1 MDVKQIAKLTGHK
14 GSIYT
19 IVQGSEPQKI
29 LSGAGDGWVI
39 EWDLTNPE
47 IAKVVA
53 KVETNIFSMVYL
65 KSKNW
70 LAVGNMFGGLHWV
83 DLNKKTDLKNI
94 AFHEKGIFDII
105 EIDDHIY
112 TVGGDG
118 KLAKWN
124 IETQE
129 VVESIQLTNKSLR
142 SIDYDDL
149 GKRFVIGASDYS
161 IYFLDIN
168 LNIKH
173 KIESAHENSI
183 FTTKFVNKGT
193 TLFSGSRDAHLK
205 VWDLNEN
212 FKNIKSQPAHLFTIN
227 NIAFHPTEPIFATAS
242 RDKMIKIWDL
252 NNYKL
257 LKVID
262 VIKFGGHINS
272 VNKLLWSTFNNL
284 LISVSDD
291 RTVIV
296 WKIS

>member
-1 MDVKQIAKLTGHK
+1 MDVQQIAKLTGHK

-19 IVQGSEPQKI
+19 IVEGSEPHKV

-39 EWDLTNPE
+39 EWDLTNFE
-47 IAKVVA
+47 TAKVVA
-53 KVETNIFSMVYL
+53 KVETNIFSMAYL

-83 DLNKKTDLKNI
+83 DLNQKKDLKNV
-94 AFHEKGIFDII
+94 AFHKKGIFDIL
-105 EIDDHIY
+105 EVGEHIY

-124 IETQE
+124 IETQQ
-129 VVESIQLTNKSLR
+129 VVESIQLTNASLR
-142 SIDYDDL
+142 SIDYDKF
-149 GKRFVIGASDYS
+149 GKRFVIGASDNS
-161 IYFLDIN
+161 IYFLDNN

-173 KIESAHENSI
+173 KIEAAHENSI
-183 FTTKFVNKGT
+183 FTTKFVENGT
-193 TLFSGSRDAHLK
+193 KLLSGSRDAHLK
-205 VWDLNEN
+205 VWDLNKNFEN
-212 FKNIKSQPAHLFTIN
+212 INSQAAHLFTIN
-227 NIAFHPTEPIFATAS
+227 NIASHQNHLLFATAS
-242 RDKMIKIWDL
+242 RDKIIKIWDL
-252 NNYKL
+252 NTYKL

-272 VNKLLWSTFNNL
+272 VNKLWWSNYNNW

-296 WKIS
+296 WQID

>member
-105 EIDDHIY
+105 EVDDHIY

-129 VVESIQLTNKSLR
+129 IVESIQLTNKSLR

-161 IYFLDIN
+161 IYFLDID

-193 TLFSGSRDAHLK
+193 TLLSGSRDAHLK

-212 FKNIKSQPAHLFTIN
+212 FENVNSQAAHLFTIN
-227 NIAFHPTEPIFATAS
+227 NIAFHPTEPFFATAS
-242 RDKMIKIWDL
+242 RDKIIKIWDL

-296 WKIS
+296 WQIS

>member
-19 IVQGSEPQKI
+19 IVQGSEPQKV